1 MVPAAIFTAA
11 EKGIFEHANRVHP
24 IYFAYPHEKTDD
36 VTVELPPGWQ
46 VSSVPPA
53 QNHDGGNV
61 IRYTLK
67 VDPSQGSLR
76 LTRRLSIDILLIEQK
91 YYAPLRNFFQ
101 VVRTG
106 DGEQIVL
113 QPGEIHASN

>member
-1 MVPAAIFTAA
+1 MIPAAIFTAG
-11 EKGIFEHANRVHP
+11 EKNVFEHAQRAYP
-24 IYFAYPHEKTDD
+24 IYFEYPHLKADD
-36 VTVELPPGWQ
+36 VTVELPAGWQ

-53 QNHDGGNV
+53 QNQDGHV
-61 IRYTLK
+61 ILYTLK
-67 VDPSQGSLR
+67 VDQSPGEVR
-76 LTRRLSIDILLIEQK
+76 LTRKFTVDFMMLEAK
-91 YYAPLRNFFQ
+91 YYTALRNFFQ